1 MDFLSDYYET
11 IKAIH
16 VIAVISWM
24 AGLLYLPRLFVNHA
38 MNMDNA
44 DIRALLEPMERKL
57 LKLIMNPAMIV
68 TWICGVLLIFT
79 PAVID
84 FKVDIWFH
92 IKFLA
97 VILMTICHIY
107 LGKER
112 KKFISGKNIKTH
124 KFYRLIN
131 EIPTVLMIIIV
142 VMVIVK
148 PFSG

>member
-1 MDFLSDYYET
+1 MDFIADYYEI

-57 LKLIMNPAMIV
+57 IKLIMNPAMLL
-68 TWICGVLLIFT
+68 TWICGFLLVSI
-79 PAVID
+79 PNVID

-92 IKFLA
+92 IKFLC
-97 VILMTICHIY
+97 VIFMSVCHIY
-107 LGKER
+107 LGRER
-112 KKFISGKNIKTH
+112 KKFIIGEGIKPH

-142 VMVIVK
+142 VMVIVR
-148 PFSG
+148 PF